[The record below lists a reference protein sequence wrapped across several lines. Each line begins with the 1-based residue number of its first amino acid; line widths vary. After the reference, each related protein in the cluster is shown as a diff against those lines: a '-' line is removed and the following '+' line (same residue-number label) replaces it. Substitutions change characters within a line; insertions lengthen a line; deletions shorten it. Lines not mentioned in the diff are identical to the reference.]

1 MARLGVCPARDAPVH
16 ETGRIPVPPWRGMS
30 LTSHLRFWHVTVTM
44 AGEAMDRETIRSA
57 LVRLA
62 EQHSFLHSLRY
73 SPDRAEIAY
82 WEQADTMLD
91 AASMGLRVW
100 DEHRE
105 AAELPRWE
113 VVGLEVL
120 ERDTFNQRA
129 LATSM
134 TGIGL
139 HRPMPVP
146 F

>member
-1 MARLGVCPARDAPVH
+1 M
-16 ETGRIPVPPWRGMS
+16 
-30 LTSHLRFWHVTVTM
+30 RFWHVTVTV
-44 AGEAMDRETIRSA
+44 AGQALERETIRTA

-62 EQHSFLHSLRY
+62 DQHSFLHSLRY
-73 SPDRAEIAY
+73 SADRAEIAY
-82 WEQADTMLD
+82 WEQANTMID

-129 LATSM
+129 LATSLS
-134 TGIGL
+134 GL
-139 HRPMPVP
+139 GLQHPMPVP